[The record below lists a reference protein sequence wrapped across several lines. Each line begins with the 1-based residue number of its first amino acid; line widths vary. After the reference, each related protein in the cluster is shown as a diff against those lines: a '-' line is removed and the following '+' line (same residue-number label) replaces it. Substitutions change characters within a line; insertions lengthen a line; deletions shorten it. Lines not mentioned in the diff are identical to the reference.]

1 MLPMTHGSEF
11 LHLVLD
17 ARLQIL
23 CLLNSNML
31 GAPFSLK
38 PFIHVFF
45 KNLWSLGVVRS
56 FAQVETVTTRLAQQV
71 ILEDQESLK
80 EVRAWNGNDGLILAL
95 ASTG

>member
-1 MLPMTHGSEF
+1 LPAEF
-11 LHLVLD
+11 KHAGCTFFFEAVHP
-17 ARLQIL
+17 R
-23 CLLNSNML
+23 
-31 GAPFSLK
+31 
-38 PFIHVFF
+38 FF